1 MAITDNKTFGWNISL
16 MQLLGVVAV
25 AAVVVLAVWTDS
37 LVIGYVVMTLAL
49 CAFFLVVAFDI
60 GAAPQRRANAADGA
74 DERQSR

>member
-16 MQLLGVVAV
+16 PQVLGLVAV

-60 GAAPQRRANAADGA
+60 GTAPPRRATSADAA